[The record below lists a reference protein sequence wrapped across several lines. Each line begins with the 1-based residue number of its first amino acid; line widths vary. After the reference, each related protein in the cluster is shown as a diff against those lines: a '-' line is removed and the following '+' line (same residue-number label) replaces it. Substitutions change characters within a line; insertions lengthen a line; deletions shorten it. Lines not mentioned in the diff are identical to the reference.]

1 MQLLYLTFGLV
12 SGFGLSLCYV
22 AAIVIVAFYFERRRS
37 LATGISVC
45 GSGVGTFLF
54 APLTQ
59 ALVDAYGWRG
69 ATAILAA
76 VFLNMVVC
84 GMLFRELEWTEARR
98 RRRRRRTKRKR
109 QKRMRLG
116 RTEHFMEASFRCYF
130 GDNVSFYSGQ
140 KAVEAEAAPPWTA
153 TAAGSVCLLPAA
165 AVRSGLSDLLPTSCQ
180 RSVT

>member
-1 MQLLYLTFGLV
+1 M

-109 QKRMRLG
+109 QKRMR
-116 RTEHFMEASFRCYF
+116 
-130 GDNVSFYSGQ
+130 
-140 KAVEAEAAPPWTA
+140 
-153 TAAGSVCLLPAA
+153 
-165 AVRSGLSDLLPTSCQ
+165 
-180 RSVT
+180 